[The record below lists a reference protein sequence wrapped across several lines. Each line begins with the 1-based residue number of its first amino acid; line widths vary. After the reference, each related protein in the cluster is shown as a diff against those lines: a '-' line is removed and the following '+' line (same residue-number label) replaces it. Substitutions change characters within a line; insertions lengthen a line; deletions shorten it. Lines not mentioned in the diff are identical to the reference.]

1 MTGYSVSCFF
11 FFYVFP
17 VIAFFFFYGAVV
29 YTLKKR
35 QVGIL
40 ISAYSSVKVRIAYDD
55 VFFRGKFG
63 ILNAQEMTSTFLSR
77 QLLLPIKKTAI
88 ELQTCMRRTSSITS
102 IKVDN
107 FL

>member
-1 MTGYSVSCFF
+1 MTGYSASCFF

-40 ISAYSSVKVRIAYDD
+40 ISAYSSVKVIID
-55 VFFRGKFG
+55 VFFSGKIWDFKRTG
-63 ILNAQEMTSTFLSR
+63 NDFDLGVSIATF
-77 QLLLPIKKTAI
+77 T
-88 ELQTCMRRTSSITS
+88 
-102 IKVDN
+102 N
-107 FL
+107 

>member
-1 MTGYSVSCFF
+1 MIPVTFSTPMLQTLRTVYFRFQNGVCVFEPIIFGVWVAIMTGYSVSCFF

-55 VFFRGKFG
+55 VVFFGENLRF
-63 ILNAQEMTSTFLSR
+63 
-77 QLLLPIKKTAI
+77 
-88 ELQTCMRRTSSITS
+88 
-102 IKVDN
+102 
-107 FL
+107 